1 LFCARCG
8 QQIPAASET
17 CPLCGQETTLKLE
30 PAPSAPDVPYPF
42 VTIPQTIQLSGVGG
56 WLLLYCIGMA
66 ILVPLLISIQL
77 FSWTYFLHANVRLL
91 NKAFILEMVQ
101 ELYSA
106 TVGVFLW
113 MGRPISLFL
122 LKIHFII
129 VGVSTLVS
137 LLALVQLALNARS
150 KWAPVRGLVAE
161 IVSTGFTILWFVYFR
176 KSQRV
181 RNTYGA
187 NL

>member
-42 VTIPQTIQLSGVGG
+42 VTIPQTVQPSGVGG
-56 WLLLYCIGMA
+56 WLLFYCIGLS
-66 ILVPLLISIQL
+66 ILVPLLISMQI
-77 FSWTYFLHANVRLL
+77 FSWAYLLHANVRLV
-91 NKAFILEMVQ
+91 NKTFILGTVQ
-101 ELYSA
+101 ELYGA
-106 TVGVFLW
+106 VVGVFLW
-113 MGRPISLFL
+113 MGRPVSLFL
-122 LKIHFII
+122 LKIYFII

-137 LLALVQLALNARS
+137 LLGLVQLALNAHT
-150 KWAPVRGLVAE
+150 KMYAVRGFVTE
-161 IVSTGFTILWFVYFR
+161 IISMGFTIIWFVYFR

>member
-30 PAPSAPDVPYPF
+30 PAPSVPDVPYPF

-77 FSWTYFLHANVRLL
+77 FSWAYFLHASVRLV
-91 NKAFILEMVQ
+91 NKTLILAMVQ

-106 TVGVFLW
+106 IVGVFLW
-113 MGRPISLFL
+113 MGRPVAL
-122 LKIHFII
+122 LLLRIHFII

-137 LLALVQLALNARS
+137 LLALVQLALNAHTKTS
-150 KWAPVRGLVAE
+150 VVRGFVTE
-161 IVSTGFTILWFVYFR
+161 IVSTGFTVLWFFYFR